1 MLVEQIPG
9 EPCSFFVIPYKD
21 PRHQIK
27 FVARTRN
34 QKRLWAHHIKS
45 VMLEDL
51 NISNRAKD
59 LVFQL
64 GDEEG
69 ERDKESAKSIDDG
82 HSN

>member
-9 EPCSFFVIPYKD
+9 EPCSFFVIPYSD
-21 PRHQIK
+21 PRNQIK
-27 FVARTRN
+27 FVARNRN
-34 QKRLWAHHIKS
+34 QKRLWANHIKA

-51 NISNRAKD
+51 NIPNRAKD

-69 ERDKESAKSIDDG
+69 KQPIALINTIG
-82 HSN
+82 P

>member
-9 EPCSFFVIPYKD
+9 EPCSFFVIPYSD

-27 FVARTRN
+27 FVARNRN
-34 QKRLWAHHIKS
+34 QKRIWAHHIKS

-51 NISNRAKD
+51 NIPNRAKD

-69 ERDKESAKSIDDG
+69 TMKWNACD
-82 HSN
+82 

>member
-9 EPCSFFVIPYKD
+9 EPCSFFVIPYSD
-21 PRHQIK
+21 PKNQFK
-27 FVARTRN
+27 FVARNRN
-34 QKRLWAHHIKS
+34 EKRLWSHNIKA

-51 NISNRAKD
+51 NIPSRAKD

-69 ERDKESAKSIDDG
+69 MNR
-82 HSN
+82 